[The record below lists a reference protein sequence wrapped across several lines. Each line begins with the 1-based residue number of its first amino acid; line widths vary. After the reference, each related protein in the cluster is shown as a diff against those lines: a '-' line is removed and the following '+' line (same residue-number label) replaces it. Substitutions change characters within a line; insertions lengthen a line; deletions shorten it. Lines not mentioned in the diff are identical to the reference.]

1 MVNTAA
7 EKLYIART
15 GMIQID
21 DTRIEEAKEKFE
33 AFKKAGVIGE
43 CRFEDNKWLLT
54 DEYSR
59 MNMRF
64 YVNPFT
70 YKRFYENVFGTDLN
84 TFIDYMKVYVITAMG
99 ENALGSLVNIVRDI
113 KHVVR
118 TNFKEREAFDDMIS
132 LKMPARTKE
141 FFRKLPEPTN
151 EEEYRVLLGEIDR
164 IIEYQDDFYSSEPRE
179 LASFDTYLLFNDIL
193 NDFWKADITE
203 DERLFFYPLYLWW
216 KITAVIPLRPREFIL
231 TPRRCLEKKKDGWYL
246 TLRRNKI
253 KGSGRSITYK
263 IEGDYITVQYK
274 IPDGLAAEI
283 QTYLNYTAKYEST
296 QLHTLF
302 ITDTHY
308 KHWERRK
315 SKVNRYFTYTNMNCV
330 LRYFY
335 NDVIVGKYHL
345 NVVDDRTLKH
355 LNRGEIQRLHLGDT
369 RHLALI
375 NIIAEGGTPVLAMM
389 LAGHDDINMAS
400 HYYSN
405 ITSLIECRTYAQ
417 YRKVLQGEV
426 IYTLSGAE
434 CLPAEALSYIGL
446 CDGNRCYSEK
456 YINRDYSDCRKV
468 IGPKGEIAYCPS
480 CKYYRKSCTED
491 YFKDDEVYKRNI
503 LDDCKHLEKVVNLA
517 RRMNGNSEDIMQAF
531 LRIKSDAYDYEQ
543 FLKEKAERGIK

>member
-1 MVNTAA
+1 
-7 EKLYIART
+7 
-15 GMIQID
+15 
-21 DTRIEEAKEKFE
+21 
-33 AFKKAGVIGE
+33 
-43 CRFEDNKWLLT
+43 
-54 DEYSR
+54 
-59 MNMRF
+59 
-64 YVNPFT
+64 
-70 YKRFYENVFGTDLN
+70 
-84 TFIDYMKVYVITAMG
+84 
-99 ENALGSLVNIVRDI
+99 
-113 KHVVR
+113 
-118 TNFKEREAFDDMIS
+118 
-132 LKMPARTKE
+132 
-141 FFRKLPEPTN
+141 
-151 EEEYRVLLGEIDR
+151 
-164 IIEYQDDFYSSEPRE
+164 
-179 LASFDTYLLFNDIL
+179 
-193 NDFWKADITE
+193 
-203 DERLFFYPLYLWW
+203 
-216 KITAVIPLRPREFIL
+216 
-231 TPRRCLEKKKDGWYL
+231 
-246 TLRRNKI
+246 
-253 KGSGRSITYK
+253 
-263 IEGDYITVQYK
+263 
-274 IPDGLAAEI
+274 
-283 QTYLNYTAKYEST
+283 
-296 QLHTLF
+296 
-302 ITDTHY
+302 
-308 KHWERRK
+308 
-315 SKVNRYFTYTNMNCV
+315 MNCV

-426 IYTLSGAE
+426 MYTLSGAE

-480 CKYYRKSCTED
+480 CKYYRKSRTED